1 VKKLKLKK
9 LIASSLIVVS
19 VLALNSIGASASWKQ
34 DNVGWWNTEGSS
46 YSTGWRTIDGKWY
59 YFNSN
64 GYMAHDTII
73 DGYKLGSDGAWVVT
87 TPIASTTTGNTT
99 VDKTTGIYYW
109 GRDIQHMNY
118 QDYYDNIAGT
128 YSYGYSNSDKKVY
141 DNLNNEYTNYLTL
154 CLYTGYSYNSDP
166 CYGYI
171 EFPLNGEFK
180 EFKSKLGLTKEYQDY
195 FKSGK
200 VQIYL
205 DDEEVYNTNLKPGD
219 MLKDVDINLTGKKKI
234 KFYFETTGHVTKG
247 EIGFF
252 NGEFIK

>member
-1 VKKLKLKK
+1 MKRIKLTK
-9 LIASSLIVVS
+9 IISSLLVVAS
-19 VLALNSIGASASWKQ
+19 ILVLNPIGASAEWKS
-34 DNVGWWNTEGSS
+34 DSTGYWYTEGSS
-46 YSTGWRTIDGKWY
+46 WLTGWHPIDGKWY

-64 GYMAHDTII
+64 GYMAKNTTIE
-73 DGYKLGSDGAWVVT
+73 GCQLGSDGAVLAT
-87 TPIASTTTGNTT
+87 ATSSTTSDKSTG
-99 VDKTTGIYYW
+99 VYYW
-109 GRDIQHMNY
+109 GKDLKHMSY
-118 QDYYDNIAGT
+118 QDYADNIAGT
-128 YSYGYSNSDKKVY
+128 YSYEYSNSDKKVY

-166 CYGYI
+166 CYSYI

-180 EFKSKLGLTKEYQDY
+180 EFKSKLGLTKEYQDE

-200 VQIYL
+200 VKIYL
-205 DDEEVYNTNLKPGD
+205 DDEEAYSTNLKPGD
-219 MLKDVDINLTGKKKI
+219 MLKDIDINLTGKKKI